1 MLGSVMPMIREVR
14 NQISVVRLANAIR
27 GRRSWRREIGRVGV
41 MIGVMSIV
49 MEEDFYWG
57 LWDLWYTL

>member
-1 MLGSVMPMIREVR
+1 MPMIREVR

>member
-14 NQISVVRLANAIR
+14 NQISVARLANAIR